1 MELYKPGLMGSG
13 RIGDSRLA
21 RRISDEIEGEV
32 KFDPFTRGRY
42 STDASHYQVEP
53 IGVVVPKS
61 TADIIST
68 IHIACEE
75 GIAVLARGGG
85 TSHCGQT
92 VCEAIVL
99 DCTKYLNR
107 ILDFDSNRRR
117 IVVEPGLVLDDL
129 NSYLKPFG
137 LWSRPPFSP

>member
-1 MELYKPGLMGSG
+1 MALSKPGLTGSG

-68 IHIACEE
+68 IHVACEE
-75 GIAVLARGGG
+75 GIAVLPRGGG
-85 TSHCGQT
+85 TSQCGQT

-99 DCTKYLNR
+99 DCTKRSYFLR
-107 ILDFDSNRRR
+107 YTRYGKMDAFSVFVSSMGKFFFDFN
-117 IVVEPGLVLDDL
+117 
-129 NSYLKPFG
+129 Y
-137 LWSRPPFSP
+137 